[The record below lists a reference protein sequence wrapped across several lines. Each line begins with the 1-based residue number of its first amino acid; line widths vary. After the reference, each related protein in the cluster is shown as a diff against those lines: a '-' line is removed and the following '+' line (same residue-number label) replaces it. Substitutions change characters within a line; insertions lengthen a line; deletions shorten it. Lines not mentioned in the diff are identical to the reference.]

1 MPDQI
6 NVRVHLDRRYSITA
20 LHFTVHP
27 PHPPVHHLPRSS
39 LHRSVILE
47 KQIIHGAQKITQS
60 KQLSMV
66 IHQKFKNSSY
76 PLPQCPQPP
85 LHFFSISLVCSVY
98 NVYLP
103 ILSSFI
109 LPSPSHHSLLSSPW
123 FLIAPCPLVSRQD
136 GETGG
141 RKKKKPRVE
150 EEIVER
156 RVTAAYGKVGRGFF
170 PPLCFSNSL
179 SNSPSHTVTH
189 IAGVSVLLCPVM
201 FP

>member
-103 ILSSFI
+103 ILSSFV

-141 RKKKKPRVE
+141 EEKKKAQGGGGDSGEKSDSSLRE
-150 EEIVER
+150 S
-156 RVTAAYGKVGRGFF
+156 GKGLF
-170 PPLCFSNSL
+170 PPTLF
-179 SNSPSHTVTH
+179 
-189 IAGVSVLLCPVM
+189 
-201 FP
+201 F